1 MPTKTITRKNNP
13 KLYKRVTNYRKRR
26 AANLATY
33 RRKKMKFQA
42 KRRPFVEIKSRDHKE
57 LWETFG
63 GSTTFPTVDVITDP
77 TVQQSMID
85 ENGNP
90 LRANIFPIWSYM
102 NPVQGVTEKD
112 MLGTTLTAKYLTAKV
127 NFRFPAMLQT
137 NNPKYYMVH
146 GWVKVPPNLTQ
157 FTTPTRSGYTRTK
170 LVQHIVDHVNRDF
183 DEGGNQEF
191 LQFKEATNKDYIIL
205 GYRNVKPNQNH
216 LQAQTLISAGTSEQV
231 LGKLPEVNL
240 TFKWPMNNRKIK
252 YVRGTDS
259 TMTGSAPF
267 YYDNKGW
274 LPFLLYYCPT
284 AGDMEIGPGTG
295 QTKNPTIRYNNKF
308 WFTDS

>member
-1 MPTKTITRKNNP
+1 MPIKSRKTNVARKPLP
-13 KLYKRVTNYRKRR
+13 KNNYRKRR
-26 AANLATY
+26 AANVNTY
-33 RRKKMKFQA
+33 RRKKMRFQA

-63 GSTTFPTVDVITDP
+63 GSSTFPTVDTITDP
-77 TVQQSMID
+77 TVQQTMID
-85 ENGNP
+85 PSGNP
-90 LRANIFPIWSYM
+90 LKTNIFPIWSYM

-112 MLGTTLTAKYLTAKV
+112 MLGTTLTAKYLSAKV
-127 NFRFPAMLQT
+127 NFRFPVTLQT
-137 NNPKYYMVH
+137 NNPVYYMVH
-146 GWVKVPPNLTQ
+146 GWVKVPPNNTQ
-157 FTTPTRSGYTRTK
+157 FTNPTRSGYTREK
-170 LVQHIVDHVNRDF
+170 LITHIINHLNRDF

-191 LQFKEATNKDYIIL
+191 IQYKEATNKDYILL
-205 GYRNVKPNQNH
+205 GYKKVTTDQTR
-216 LQAQTLISAGTSEQV
+216 LQVPTVIAQGQV
-231 LGKLPEVNL
+231 PQSLGKVPEKNMI
-240 TFKWPMNNRKIK
+240 FRWPMNNRKIK

-284 AGDMEIGPGTG
+284 AGDTEIGPGTG

-308 WFTDS
+308 WFSDS